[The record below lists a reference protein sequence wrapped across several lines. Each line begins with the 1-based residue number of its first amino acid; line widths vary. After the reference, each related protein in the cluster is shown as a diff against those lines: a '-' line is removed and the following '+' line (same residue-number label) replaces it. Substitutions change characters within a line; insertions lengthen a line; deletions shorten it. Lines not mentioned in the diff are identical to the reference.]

1 MDLSTLQR
9 PVLPPDLS
17 TPQGPELHLDVS
29 VQKDSLLV
37 WTCLPVSTS
46 LMTLSLMTSF
56 KPGFMNFEYCYFK
69 GTEFTRQENNISGL
83 AEVRSA
89 VFFLVH

>member
-1 MDLSTLQR
+1 MLLDVPTVQGHELHLEVSRLQEPVLLMDLFTLQR

-46 LMTLSLMTSF
+46 VMTLSLMTSF
-56 KPGFMNFEYCYFK
+56 KPGFMTFEYF
-69 GTEFTRQENNISGL
+69 
-83 AEVRSA
+83 
-89 VFFLVH
+89 